1 MVFDRAGVGLGIAG
15 RGRAWRQRHAVARHT
30 AEQYRWLGNGLN
42 VVSHTGQHA
51 VAGSSRDGEVEGSG
65 AGSAGMGLA
74 PIR

>member
-1 MVFDRAGVGLGIAG
+1 M
-15 RGRAWRQRHAVARHT
+15 HARHT

-65 AGSAGMGLA
+65 ASSAGMGLA
-74 PIR
+74 PMR